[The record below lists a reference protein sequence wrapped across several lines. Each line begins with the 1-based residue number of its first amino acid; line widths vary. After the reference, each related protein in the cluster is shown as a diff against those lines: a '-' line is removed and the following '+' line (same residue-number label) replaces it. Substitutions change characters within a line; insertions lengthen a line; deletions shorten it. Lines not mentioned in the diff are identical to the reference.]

1 MRIGP
6 KILLR
11 RVPPIGVIR
20 DMSKILDDVTQ
31 TNFFS
36 LIFFSVT
43 VYSIC
48 VISRVYPKGRDAPK
62 QPVGPNPQKCIMNP
76 CFLLC
81 NRPLPV
87 SFPVLNLAYRCHAS

>member
-1 MRIGP
+1 MRIRP

-31 TNFFS
+31 FFFFN
-36 LIFFSVT
+36 FFSVT

-48 VISRVYPKGRDAPK
+48 VIFRVYPKWRDAPK
-62 QPVGPNPQKCIMNP
+62 QPVVPNLQN
-76 CFLLC
+76 
-81 NRPLPV
+81 V
-87 SFPVLNLAYRCHAS
+87 